1 MYHEKYESLL
11 HSEGNLY
18 FLFYF
23 YLILLKT
30 TKIFSFCQRLG
41 KLFIANIYRN
51 GTIMYCMFS
60 IFNTKI
66 NSFSKVFCISNKSFM
81 LLCKTNNNTILVTK
95 FKQIGYEGHLPN
107 FRAGHGKIFLS
118 CDYSDNATKWPLFS
132 GHETGD
138 NLKQIV
144 RLSPQMSRLL
154 NFDTD

>member
-1 MYHEKYESLL
+1 MALPGVKKILTLPPNVFNLVSLRLANINPKMYHEKYESLL

-23 YLILLKT
+23 YLNLLKT

-107 FRAGHGKIFLS
+107 FRAGHG
-118 CDYSDNATKWPLFS
+118 T
-132 GHETGD
+132 
-138 NLKQIV
+138 NL
-144 RLSPQMSRLL
+144 
-154 NFDTD
+154 